1 MRPEGAMPRSPP
13 RPRERE
19 PSSVPEK
26 GPLEGPR
33 PEAQGGTRDGAAAE
47 CSTLQGQV
55 VLVTGASTGIGRAP
69 LDGLAARGAAV
80 AGLARTERR
89 LAEAMA
95 EVTQATGARTL
106 AVAADVTDR
115 AAVDPAAAPGA
126 DGPAARVADELG
138 RVDLLVNNAGVIDVA
153 EVPVWEADPD
163 QWWSVVTS
171 HIRGAQLLVRAVVPG
186 MLARGHGRV
195 VNLASGMSTRANRDY
210 SAYSVAK
217 TGLMRLTEA
226 LTLSLQGSGLHAFD
240 VAPGVVDTPMTRS
253 MEMWRDFED
262 WTPPERVVE
271 LVSAIAAGE
280 LDAWSGRF
288 LRAGA
293 DDLDALRAVTP
304 EDAARQLRLRPYG
317 EQDPVAEG

>member
-1 MRPEGAMPRSPP
+1 MA
-13 RPRERE
+13 
-19 PSSVPEK
+19 EK
-26 GPLEGPR
+26 GRLEGPR
-33 PEAQGGTRDGAAAE
+33 PPHRSPARGEPRNGASGPSQAQAQGGTRDGDAAE
-47 CSTLQGQV
+47 YSTLQGQV
-55 VLVTGASTGIGRAP
+55 ALVTGASTGIGRHLAE
-69 LDGLAARGAAV
+69 GLAARGAAV

-89 LAEAMA
+89 LTAAMA
-95 EVTQATGARTL
+95 EVAQATGARTL

-115 AAVDPAAAPGA
+115 VAVDRA
-126 DGPAARVADELG
+126 AARVADELG
-138 RVDLLVNNAGVIDVA
+138 RVDLLVNNAGVIDAA

-163 QWWSVVTS
+163 QWWGVVTS
-171 HIRGAQLLVRAVVPG
+171 HVRGAQLLVRAVVPG